1 MRSLLKFAVVI
12 VLCVG
17 ITVPCWSGKGV
28 DSASSERDLAI
39 SLTGLPSNVGSTRL
53 MVRAIDLSTGAVK
66 AIFSDELSSPVYMT
80 VPSDPLLMVVSTM
93 SPRTPERYQGM
104 TSLYAG
110 ESLDL
115 TMKLDGAK
123 AEAPASRR
131 IFSQTPSR
139 RGKAIGY
146 SPDRFSAS
154 GTGNDKGLSKG
165 LMDLFV
171 SNMVEQST
179 CYDNDSDSS
188 YVMVETANP
197 EKLADIEAE
206 LSHHGD
212 PAFDPETTVESNL
225 IEPTHMGQGTIT
237 DNGTT
242 VTVNIQIV
250 DKDGNVVSS
259 VSKTGSSSALFDTIS
274 KVTGELSAQMCKE
287 KEWKGT
293 IGVEE
298 HTSIFVPNT
307 DPEKPGASISGDLSV
322 HCNVTGS
329 DADCTVHYSDSITGE
344 EGSSSTQGSGIVET
358 GATVSVSGDTVIVG
372 IGLFNLLVTST
383 SSFGGGS
390 HTGQS
395 SIQMGGWRV
404 EGKALPDPNNQ
415 SGSAREGDMV
425 FSWNLKRN

>member
-1 MRSLLKFAVVI
+1 MRSLLKFAVAI
-12 VLCVG
+12 ALCAG
-17 ITVPCWSGKGV
+17 INVPCWSDEGV
-28 DSASSERDLAI
+28 NAVSSERDLAI
-39 SLTGLPSNVGSTRL
+39 SLTGLPANVESTRL
-53 MVRAIDLSTGAVK
+53 MVRAIDLKTGAVK
-66 AIFSDELSSPVYMT
+66 AIFSDELSSTINMT
-80 VPSDPLLMVVSTM
+80 VTSEPLLIVASTI
-93 SPRTPERYQGM
+93 SLTTPERYKGI

-110 ESLDL
+110 ETLDL
-115 TMKLDGAK
+115 TMELDGAK
-123 AEAPASRR
+123 AGEPASRG
-131 IFSQTPSR
+131 IFSHTPHR
-139 RGKAIGY
+139 REKSIGY

-165 LMDLFV
+165 LMDLFI

-212 PAFDPETTVESNL
+212 PAFDPETTVESNM

-242 VTVNIQIV
+242 VTVSIQIV
-250 DKDGNVVSS
+250 DKDGNIVSS
-259 VSKTGSSSALFDTIS
+259 VSKTGPSSALFDTIS
-274 KVTGELSAQMCKE
+274 KVTGELSSQMCKE

-298 HTSIFVPNT
+298 HTSIFVPNN
-307 DPEKPGASISGDLSV
+307 DPDKPGASISGDMSV

-329 DADCTVHYSDSITGE
+329 DADCTVHYSDSITGA

-358 GATVSVSGDTVIVG
+358 GATVSVSGDTVIVE
-372 IGLFNLLVTST
+372 IGLFNLIVTTST
-383 SSFGGGS
+383 SMAGGS
-390 HTGQS
+390 HTGRS
-395 SIQMGGWRV
+395 TIQMGGWRA

-415 SGSAREGDMV
+415 SGSTREGAMV
-425 FSWNLKRN
+425 FSWNLKRD